1 VLTGAVAVLR
11 ANLRAQLKAGE
22 VADWDGMEVTGPVES
37 TDLRGRTWFRFEATV
52 VSRRSQLLLPLL
64 ADGSLA
70 ADYGLR
76 RVADWSTTP
85 GSGNQ

>member
-1 VLTGAVAVLR
+1 
-11 ANLRAQLKAGE
+11 
-22 VADWDGMEVTGPVES
+22 
-37 TDLRGRTWFRFEATV
+37 V

-70 ADYGLR
+70 ADHGLR

-85 GSGNQ
+85 GAGKQ